1 MEDDE
6 ILALL
11 DLAALEKVRMRR
23 RELVEITARR
33 LSMSA
38 RPSGLD
44 LDAELDHEA
53 AKRALFAVE
62 AEITKRRAVM

>member
-11 DLAALEKVRMRR
+11 DIAALEKVRLRR

-33 LSMSA
+33 LSMSI
-38 RPSGLD
+38 RPTGSN

-53 AKRALFAVE
+53 AKKSLYAVE
-62 AEITKRRAVM
+62 AEIAKRRAVI